1 MMKKHIYFLIPVEVN
16 GSQMSLQIETKYFK
30 QLYEEAKKNKQ
41 DHFTLQFVHE
51 DTPIKARIDMTD
63 AIKMIRKFERYTDFV
78 PKNLSYYIGDL
89 TKKILVK
96 SIDPI
101 VGRDNEIEKVWFYL
115 SQKTRNNVS
124 LIGDIE
130 VGKTAIAKEIARQ
143 ILDSDCPKEFYN
155 KRVLTLR
162 PHRLLEIE
170 NDKKLKAAINR
181 IVKFLVENKKSIILY
196 IDDAI
201 TMKTDEYLIEMLYTI
216 IKNNIPLIM
225 TLSTEYYENYF
236 LQDTNITKYMNEVY
250 IEEPELNEVQ
260 PMVESHIKKLKERYN
275 INISDEMIKFGIYT
289 SVLSNSVSC
298 NPGNA
303 INVFNKSFLEA
314 KRKGIDHVGKHS
326 ILSCYDTYLK
336 QYNAMTEKQKRA
348 TAYHETGHY
357 IAQIMCEH
365 AKDIKIAFVSILP
378 MMSFLGVNWL
388 YENIGEETQPSRDY
402 FIDYIATSMA
412 GRIAE
417 RIITNADTAG
427 ACSDLE
433 HVNNVARAMIMNYG
447 LSSDEDMK
455 MRYYNY
461 NEMPFFTDKTK
472 EDIETEM
479 KKIVDEGYKRAVN
492 IIESNKELLTI
503 IAERLLKEEILTG
516 EQLEEICKKYKKGKE

>member
-1 MMKKHIYFLIPVEVN
+1 MKKHTYLLIPVELN
-16 GSQMSLQIETKYFK
+16 GNQIKLQIDTEYFRK
-30 QLYEEAKKNKQ
+30 LYEEAKENNQ
-41 DHFTLQFVHE
+41 EEFTIHFE
-51 DTPIKARIDMTD
+51 YDNTPVDVRIDLAN
-63 AIKMIRKFERYTDFV
+63 AIKMIRKYEKYTDFV
-78 PKNLSYYIGDL
+78 PRRFNSYIGDL
-89 TKKILVK
+89 TKKLLSK
-96 SIDPI
+96 SVDPI

-124 LIGDIE
+124 IIGDIE

-143 ILDSDCPKEFYN
+143 ILDSECPKEFYN
-155 KRVLTLR
+155 RRVLTLR
-162 PHRLLEIE
+162 PNKLLEIE
-170 NDKKLKAAINR
+170 NDKKLKAI
-181 IVKFLVENKKSIILY
+181 IDKLIKFLAENKKNIILY

-201 TMKTDEYLIEMLYTI
+201 AMKTDEYLIIMLYSI

-225 TLSTEYYENYF
+225 TLSTEYYEDYF

-250 IEEPELNEVQ
+250 VEEPELNEVQ
-260 PMVESHIKKLKERYN
+260 PMVENHIERLKERYK

-303 INVFNKSFLEA
+303 INVFNKAFLEA

-357 IAQIMCEH
+357 ISHIMCEH
-365 AKDIKIAFVSILP
+365 ATDIKIAFVSILP

-388 YENIGEETQPSRDY
+388 YEKLGEETQPTRDY
-402 FIDYIATSMA
+402 YIDYITTSLA

-417 RIITNADTAG
+417 RIITNADTSG

-433 HVNNVARAMIMNYG
+433 HANYVARAMIMNYG

-455 MRYYNY
+455 MRFYNH
-461 NEMPFFTDKTK
+461 NEMSFLTDKTK
-472 EDIETEM
+472 EDIEAEM

-492 IIESNKELLTI
+492 IIENNKELLTI
-503 IAERLLKEEILTG
+503 IAERLLEEEILTG
-516 EQLEEICKKYKKGKE
+516 EQLEEICKEYKNSK